1 LGQGSSSPA
10 RILIVARRT
19 ADSPEL
25 VTAVSD
31 RAARG
36 PCTFTLL
43 VPSSPPSLTEMV
55 DAEMVDAEDHSV
67 AEAEAHARLDETLP
81 RLSAAAGQDIQ
92 GIVGTYDP
100 LEAIRDALN
109 LLGFDEVIVSML
121 PIGRSRWLR
130 RELPRKVRAL
140 GVPVTAVITT
150 DRAAGTRPAVA

>member
-1 LGQGSSSPA
+1 MGQGSSRPA
-10 RILIVARRT
+10 RILIVARHT

-25 VTAVSD
+25 MTAVSD

-43 VPSSPPSLTEMV
+43 VPSPPPSLREMDDPAGNAAAADV
-55 DAEMVDAEDHSV
+55 P
-67 AEAEAHARLDETLP
+67 ARLDETLP
-81 RLSAAAGQDIQ
+81 RLSAAAGQDVQ

-100 LEAIRDALN
+100 LVAVRDALS

-130 RELPRKVRAL
+130 RELPRKVSAL

-150 DRAAGTRPAVA
+150 DRTAGPTPAVA